1 MTQKSLQDYKKIAII
16 GSTGFIGAALLKH
29 FQQEPNLIVAG
40 YNSANM
46 DLLSSGSVDK
56 LCEVIDRDTILIVT
70 SRASPD
76 KDPLDTF
83 SRDMEMVLNVARCLS
98 KQQIK
103 KCVYFSTDVVCEEA
117 TRDLLITEDTAISPN
132 SLYGTA
138 KFASECVLKQIT
150 KKANIPLLLLRP
162 CMVYGPGDTSHA
174 YGPARFIKSILQEG
188 KVFLFGDGSERRDYL
203 FIGDLVKIVNIL
215 ALGDY
220 YGTYNLAT
228 GQTHSFQEIVGY
240 LRQIANQEFVV
251 VSRERDRP
259 KVDRMINP
267 DKLLKVL
274 PDFRFTNIEVGLAQT
289 YGYFTNQL

>member
-1 MTQKSLQDYKKIAII
+1 MKQKSLQGTKKVVIL

-29 FQQEPNLIVAG
+29 VQQAPNLIVAG
-40 YNSANM
+40 YNSANI
-46 DLLSSGSVDK
+46 DLLSLNGMDK
-56 LCEVIDRDTILIVT
+56 LCEVIDSDTILIVT

-98 KQQIK
+98 KHPIK

-117 TRDLLITEDTAISPN
+117 TRDLLITEETIISPN

-150 KKANIPLLLLRP
+150 QKANIPMLLLRP

-188 KVFLFGDGSERRDYL
+188 KVFMFGDGSERRDYL
-203 FIGDLVKIVNIL
+203 FIGDLVQIVTML

-220 YGTYNLAT
+220 SGTYNLAT
-228 GQTHSFQEIVGY
+228 GQTHSFQEIIGY
-240 LRQIANQEFVV
+240 LRQLANEEFVV

-259 KVDRMINP
+259 KVDRTINP
-267 DKLLKVL
+267 AKLLKVL
-274 PDFRFTNIEVGLAQT
+274 PSFRFTNIKVGLAQT
-289 YGYFTNQL
+289 YRYFAN